1 MSARIPTPDEIRAW
15 PVTVDVPTAGR
26 AFGVGRDES
35 YRLARE
41 GHFPVPVLHLG
52 RYLRVTRAA
61 VLIALGVSD
70 GQPPRVDVA
79 VAPALTA
86 PPA

>member
-1 MSARIPTPDEIRAW
+1 MSKQVPTPEEIRAW
-15 PVTVDVPTAGR
+15 PVTIDVPTAGR

-41 GHFPVPVLHLG
+41 GLFAVPVLRLG

-61 VLIALGVSD
+61 VLRALGID
-70 GQPPRVDVA
+70 EGPQ
-79 VAPALTA
+79 
-86 PPA
+86 

>member
-1 MSARIPTPDEIRAW
+1 VGRKVPTPDEIRAW

-26 AFGVGRDES
+26 AFGVGRDEA

-41 GHFPVPVLHLG
+41 GRFPVPVLRLG

-61 VLIALGVSD
+61 VLHALGVADSMTSD
-70 GQPPRVDVA
+70 A
-79 VAPALTA
+79 VASHR
-86 PPA
+86 